1 MTKIYGRR
9 CMMEQIFAVKA
20 TSKLSEVD
28 KEEVKK
34 KLQDLV
40 VKGSFDTDYDQNKLE
55 GKFSKF
61 HCSLYD
67 RGTLAE
73 AYQLAQSWI
82 A

>member
-9 CMMEQIFAVKA
+9 CMMEQILAVNA

-28 KEEVKK
+28 KEEVNK

-40 VKGSFDTDYDQNKLE
+40 VKGSFDADYDQNKLE

-61 HCSLYD
+61 NC
-67 RGTLAE
+67 
-73 AYQLAQSWI
+73 
-82 A
+82 